1 VRFRT
6 CPWLL
11 ACLLISSRAV
21 GQAEPVTPPRI
32 VHFVEAN
39 ARSET
44 ETAVGLEIT
53 IGTDGRVTNASV
65 VESANPEL
73 DAAALDAVKQF
84 EFEPARRGDQPVAV
98 TIRYRY
104 VFAKATPEPATE
116 SEKPALPE
124 PEPKPKPASPAAEI
138 AASEDEPE
146 YGATA
151 EVEAPPTTALRRSV
165 QAKQLARVPGA
176 RGDAI
181 RAIDVLPGVAPDPND
196 SVPLIRGSSQIDSQ
210 VFLDGTPVPL
220 LFHFG
225 GLTSFFQSRLLERV
239 ELHPGNF
246 SSRYGRASGG
256 VIDVKTRKLRRD
268 RVHAMIDLSV
278 IDSSAMAEAPLG
290 KNGAVALAA
299 RRSNVDFFFETFV
312 PEDSYSVVAAP
323 VYWDYQ
329 AMFEY
334 DLGSKHTLKVL
345 GYGSRDSIELVF
357 SKPNADDPT
366 LRGTVGGAATF
377 HRLGLQLDSRLGDGM
392 RHSAS
397 LTVGK
402 QSVDL
407 AFGPLYQRLEAYE
420 LYGRSNWSL
429 PFSDEVEL
437 DLGID
442 FFGQIANGRY
452 SGPRPN
458 GWDDADPTADDSAA
472 LGETIT
478 ISRDGIAIVAP
489 AAWIELQLRPIDDVL
504 ISPGVRVDYY
514 EQLREATIDPRLSAR
529 LEVSSN
535 TTLKGGVGVYSQP
548 PQWYEVLEDVGNP
561 NLGPYRAIHFGGG
574 VEQKIG
580 KAVDVGVEGFE
591 KRILDRV
598 VSSAGNRAPYLEN
611 RGTGRIYGA
620 EFSLNLHPSPDTF
633 GYVAYTLSRSER
645 RDGDDAWYV
654 FQGDHTHVLSAVLA
668 QKLGRGW
675 EVGARFRYVSG
686 APTTPVLGA
695 TYDARLDLYRPQYGL
710 VNSERDPAFHQ
721 LDLRVEKEW
730 HISDLTLAAYVEVLN
745 AYNAKNPQGKR
756 YSYDYSKQESV
767 SGLPILPNIG
777 VRGEL

>member
-1 VRFRT
+1 MRFRS
-6 CPWLL
+6 CRWLL
-11 ACLLISSRAV
+11 ACLFISSRAW

-32 VHFVEAN
+32 VHFVEAD
-39 ARSET
+39 AKSASGAT
-44 ETAVGLEIT
+44 VGLEIT
-53 IGTDGRVTNASV
+53 IGADGRVTNASV
-65 VESANPEL
+65 IQSASAEL
-73 DAAALDAVKQF
+73 DQAALDAVKKF
-84 EFEPARRGDQPVAV
+84 EFEPARRGDQAVAV
-98 TIRYRY
+98 TIRYDY
-104 VFAKATPEPATE
+104 AFQKSTPGPEPTAPRAAPVEPATAKKPPANDE
-116 SEKPALPE
+116 SAPAD
-124 PEPKPKPASPAAEI
+124 
-138 AASEDEPE
+138 DEPE
-146 YGATA
+146 YEATA

-165 QAKQLARVPGA
+165 QSKQLSRVPGA

-181 RAIDVLPGVAPDPND
+181 RAIDILPGVAPDPSD

-210 VFLDGTPVPL
+210 VFLDGAPVPL

-268 RVHAMIDLSV
+268 RFHAMVDLSV
-278 IDSSAMAEAPLG
+278 IDSSAMVEAPLG
-290 KNGAVALAA
+290 EKSAVALAA
-299 RRSNVDFFFETFV
+299 RRSNIDFFFKSFV
-312 PEDSYSVVAAP
+312 PKDSYSVIAAP

-329 AMFEY
+329 AMFEQ
-334 DLGSKHTLKVL
+334 DLGKNHRLSVI

-357 SKPNADDPT
+357 SQPNAEDPT

-377 HRLGLQLDSRLGDGM
+377 HRLGLRLDSELGEGM

-402 QSVDL
+402 QSIDL
-407 AFGPLYQRLEAYE
+407 AFGPLYQQLEAYE

-429 PFSDEVEL
+429 PFSDAVEL
-437 DLGID
+437 DMGID
-442 FFGQIANGRY
+442 FFGQIANGNY
-452 SGPRPN
+452 SGPRPS
-458 GWDDADPTADDSAA
+458 GWDDADPNTDDSAI

-478 ISRDGIAIVAP
+478 IQRNGIRILAP
-489 AAWIELQLRPIDDVL
+489 AAWMELQLRPIDEVL

-514 EQLREATIDPRLSAR
+514 EQLHEATVDPRLSAR
-529 LEVSSN
+529 VEVSSN
-535 TTLKGGVGVYSQP
+535 TTLKGGVGIYSQP
-548 PQWYEVLEDVGNP
+548 PQWYEVLDGVGNP
-561 NLGPYRAIHFGGG
+561 NLGPYRAVHFGAG

-611 RGTGRIYGA
+611 RGTGRIHGA
-620 EFSLNLHPSPDTF
+620 EFSLNLHPTPDTF
-633 GYVAYTLSRSER
+633 GYLAYTLSRSER
-645 RDGDDAWYV
+645 RDGDADWYV
-654 FQGDHTHVLSAVLA
+654 FAGDHTHVLSAVIA

-675 EVGARFRYVSG
+675 EVGGRFRYISG
-686 APTTPVLGA
+686 VPTTPVVGA
-695 TYDARLDLYRPQYGL
+695 TYDARLDVYRPIYAT
-710 VNSERDPAFHQ
+710 VNSEREPAFHQ

-745 AYNAKNPQGKR
+745 VYNAKNPQGKR

-767 SGLPILPNIG
+767 NGLPILPNIG